1 MKNVISITILLVFSI
16 SFSIAQLPAY
26 VPTDSLVAWFPFNG
40 NAYDYSGNN
49 NHLTNYGASLTND
62 RFNNYNSAY
71 NVQSYSGL
79 RKTTPISNGVNV
91 TYSFW
96 VYASSSGA
104 NIIAETNSPLTSNGL
119 NCLIQNYI
127 PKICTQGVA
136 ANVTNATA
144 TIGQNTWYF
153 IVLTKQGTQF
163 KLYINGI
170 LTSQGS
176 SNMNSF
182 NSSTNFFISAGVS
195 NSGGFSGN
203 IDDVGIWNRAL
214 TQTEITTLYNAC
226 SDTIIVNQ
234 PLNQSIAIGSNARFL
249 VSAPTYTYFQ
259 WQTNTNHLGW
269 LNIPS
274 NSYYLGVNND
284 TLFLN
289 NAQVSNHLQQ
299 FRLLAT
305 YNNCIDTSNI
315 ATLFITD
322 TCIVSFNDTNII
334 SFYDTIMINDTNHII
349 YNDTSYIVL
358 NDTNHVIINDTNYLV
373 FDTNYVIINDTNF
386 IILNDTN
393 YIVLNDTNFVI
404 INDTNFMVW
413 NDTNHVII
421 NDTNYI
427 ILNDTNY
434 VIVNDTNLIIIN
446 DTNQIIVYDTNYI
459 YVFDTSYVIINDTS
473 YMIINDTNYIVVNDT
488 SYIILTDTNY
498 VIINDTNHIVIYD
511 TNHIIVNDT
520 NYVSVTDTLI
530 IDVNLHIESNNIVN
544 TIKIF
549 PNPAKDYLIIDFGDF
564 ESMSA
569 YLLKITNLTGQ
580 IIYFTPI
587 YKQTTQ
593 LDLSTWLGEGIYFVQ
608 ILDTKNNVIVTKKIV
623 LK

>member
-1 MKNVISITILLVFSI
+1 
-16 SFSIAQLPAY
+16 
-26 VPTDSLVAWFPFNG
+26 
-40 NAYDYSGNN
+40 
-49 NHLTNYGASLTND
+49 LTNYGASLTND

-79 RKTTPISNGVNV
+79 RKSTPISNGVNV

-96 VYASSSGA
+96 VYASSGNA
-104 NIIAETNSPLTSNGL
+104 TNFIAETNTTSSSGFHCYL
-119 NCLIQNYI
+119 QNSI
-127 PKICTQGVA
+127 PKICTQGVSY
-136 ANVTNATA
+136 NVTNATS

-153 IVLTKQGTQF
+153 ITVTKQGTQF

-170 LTSQGS
+170 LTSQGT
-176 SNMNSF
+176 
-182 NSSTNFFISAGVS
+182 STYLAFDANTYFFISAGVS

-214 TQTEITTLYNAC
+214 TQTEITRLYNAC
-226 SDTIIVNQ
+226 SDSIIINQ
-234 PLNQSIAIGSNARFL
+234 PVNQSISVGNNARFL
-249 VSAPTYTYFQ
+249 ASAPTYTYFQ

-305 YNNCIDTSNI
+305 YNNCNDTSNI

-322 TCIVSFNDTNII
+322 TCIILFNDTNII
-334 SFYDTIMINDTNHII
+334 SFYDTVMINDTNHII

-393 YIVLNDTNFVI
+393 YIVLNDTNYVI
-404 INDTNFMVW
+404 INDTNFIVW

-459 YVFDTSYVIINDTS
+459 YVFDTSYVVITDTS
-473 YMIINDTNYIVVNDT
+473 YLIIYDTNYIAVNDT

-498 VIINDTNHIVIYD
+498 VIINDTNRIIIYD
-511 TNHIIVNDT
+511 TNHVIINDT

-549 PNPAKDYLIIDFGDF
+549 PNPAKDYITIDFGDF

-569 YLLKITNLTGQ
+569 YLLKITSITGQ
-580 IIYFTPI
+580 IICFTPI
-587 YKQTTQ
+587 YQQKTQ
-593 LDLSTWLGEGIYFVQ
+593 LDLSTWLGEGIYFFQ